1 MPIPD
6 TFVDELIER
15 SDIVDVVSQYVQLT
29 KKGGNLFGLCPFH
42 NEKTPSFSVSPDK
55 QIFHCFGC
63 GKGGNVLSFIRAIEN
78 LSFPDAVRFL
88 AEKNGMT
95 VPEESG
101 SQELPR
107 QRKRMLELNKEAARW
122 FYACLNS
129 PEGEKAAAYLEKRGI
144 SRKTANRF
152 GLGAAPDAWD
162 KLLTAMREKGFTQ
175 DELLSAGLVTAG
187 QRKRE
192 GGTRSVYDKF
202 RDRLMFPV
210 IDIRG
215 DVLGFSGRSLEAEQE
230 PKYLNSPE
238 TLVFSKRRTL
248 FGMNLAKNTKRG
260 SILLVE
266 GNVDVVTLHQAGFDN
281 AVASMGT
288 ALTTEQTRLI
298 SRYAKEIVIC
308 YDNDPAGKKATDRA
322 LDLLKNSEF
331 TVRVLRLPDRI
342 VDGQAVKIDADDF
355 IRLRGADAF
364 EQLLS
369 GSGGGMEYRLGELRE
384 KYDLTDDMQRL
395 EYLRQVCTLLSE
407 ISSPV
412 EREVWCVKAAA
423 GTGVTADALKQETER
438 QRTRNLKSSRK
449 QYEKSISRPARNA
462 QPQEKTLRYENVRS
476 ALAEEGVIRLLLLD
490 PSLIRDCP
498 LAEDEFTAPFLGRI
512 YGELRKRQAEGRSIA
527 PAAITAGL
535 EEGESGLLTQILNKP
550 ESGGETKDTLNNYVT
565 AIRRERILQSGDLNA
580 ITKLM
585 REKQED
591 NNT

>member
-6 TFVDELIER
+6 TFVDELVER

-55 QIFHCFGC
+55 QIYHCFGC
-63 GKGGNVLSFIRAIEN
+63 GKGGNVIGFIMGIEN

-95 VPEESG
+95 VPEDSAD
-101 SQELPR
+101 QEIPR

-129 PEGEKAAAYLEKRGI
+129 PEGAKAAAYLEKRGI

-152 GLGAAPDAWD
+152 GLGAAPDGWD
-162 KLLTAMREKGFTQ
+162 KLLNAMRAKGFTQ

-187 QRKRE
+187 QRRRE

-202 RDRLMFPV
+202 RDRLIFPV

-215 DVLGFSGRSLEAEQE
+215 EVLGFSGRSLEADQE

-308 YDNDPAGKKATDRA
+308 YDNDPAGKKATERA

-331 TVRVLRLPDRI
+331 NVRVLRLPDRI

-355 IRLRGADAF
+355 IRLRGAEAF
-364 EQLLS
+364 EKLLT
-369 GSGGGMEYRLGELRE
+369 GSGGGMEYRIGELRE
-384 KYDLTDDMQRL
+384 KYDLADDVQRL
-395 EYLRQVCTLLSE
+395 EYLRQVCTLMAE
-407 ISSPV
+407 IASPV
-412 EREVWCVKAAA
+412 EREVWCAKAAA

-438 QRTRNLKSSRK
+438 LRSRNLKNGKK
-449 QYEKSISRPARNA
+449 QYERNNSRPARNA
-462 QPQEKTLRYENVRS
+462 QPQEKKLRYDNVRS
-476 ALAEEGVIRLLLLD
+476 AVAEEGVIRLLLLD
-490 PSLIRDCP
+490 PGLIQSCP
-498 LAEDEFTAPFLGRI
+498 LTADEFTSSFLGSV
-512 YGELRKRQAEGRSIA
+512 YADLRKRRSEGRSISA
-527 PAAITAGL
+527 AAITAGM
-535 EEGESGLLTQILNKP
+535 EEGESALLAELLNKP
-550 ESGGETKDTLNNYVT
+550 ESGGQAKDALNDYVS
-565 AIRRERILQSGDLNA
+565 AIRRERILQSGNLEE
-580 ITKLM
+580 ITRLM
-585 REKQED
+585 RKKTD
-591 NNT
+591 PNDP

>member
-1 MPIPD
+1 MAIPD
-6 TFVDELIER
+6 AFLDELVER
-15 SDIVDVVSQYVQLT
+15 CDIVDVVSQYVQLT

-55 QIFHCFGC
+55 QIYHCFGC
-63 GKGGNVLSFIRAIEN
+63 GKGGGVISFIMGIEN

-101 SQELPR
+101 DQEIPR
-107 QRKRMLELNKEAARW
+107 QRKRMLELNREAARW
-122 FYACLNS
+122 FYSCLNS
-129 PEGEKAAAYLEKRGI
+129 PDGEKAAAYLEKRGI

-152 GLGAAPDAWD
+152 GLGAAPEGWD
-162 KLLTAMREKGFTQ
+162 KLLTAMRAKGYTQ
-175 DELLSAGLVTAG
+175 DELVSAGLATAG
-187 QRKRE
+187 QRRKE
-192 GGTRSVYDKF
+192 GGARSVYDKF
-202 RDRLMFPV
+202 RDRLIFPV

-215 DVLGFSGRSLEAEQE
+215 EVLGFSGRALNGDQE

-308 YDNDPAGKKATDRA
+308 YDNDPAGKKATERA

-331 TVRVLRLPDRI
+331 SVRVLKLPDRI
-342 VDGQAVKIDADDF
+342 VDGKAVKIDADDF

-369 GSGGGMEYRLGELRE
+369 GSGGGMEFRLGELRE
-384 KYDLTDDMQRL
+384 KYDLSDDMQRL
-395 EYLRQVCTLLSE
+395 EYLRAVCAMLAE
-407 ISSPV
+407 IASPV
-412 EREVWCVKAAA
+412 EREVWCTRAAA
-423 GTGVTADALKQETER
+423 GSGVTAGSLRQEVER
-438 QRTRNLKSSRK
+438 LRNRNQKSSRK
-449 QYEKSISRPARNA
+449 QYERTLVRPVRNA
-462 QPQEKTLRYENVRS
+462 QPQEKKLRYEDVRS
-476 ALAEEGVIRLLLLD
+476 AVAEEGVIRLLLLD
-490 PSLIRDCP
+490 PGMIRECSLEP
-498 LAEDEFTAPFLGRI
+498 EEFTSPFLGRL
-512 YGELRKRQAEGRSIA
+512 YGDLRRRQQEGRSLTPSA
-527 PAAITAGL
+527 LAAGM
-535 EEGESGLLTQILNKP
+535 EEGEAALLTELLNKP
-550 ESGGETKDTLNNYVT
+550 ETGGQARTTLQNYTDV
-565 AIRRERILQSGDLNA
+565 IRQEKILKSGDLEEIA
-580 ITKLM
+580 RLM
-585 REKQED
+585 RKR
-591 NNT
+591 NNLD